1 MNLTSRTIGAIAGI
15 ILVIGAGWIVYSGRP
30 VMQQPQT
37 PPAVV
42 EPVVNTPPAQVPTPT
57 PTTTAAAPTPV
68 VAPTPEPSTPT
79 PAPSPAT
86 PTPAAPAPGTYTM
99 EDVAKHAVE
108 SDCWSVVNGQVYDLT
123 SWVSR
128 HPGGSRSIIGMCG
141 KDATAAFERKHGGAP
156 RPQAALILLKIGTL
170 R

>member
-1 MNLTSRTIGAIAGI
+1 MNLSSRTVGAIAGI

-37 PPAVV
+37 TPAVA
-42 EPVVNTPPAQVPTPT
+42 EPVVNTPPVQEPTPT
-57 PTTTAAAPTPV
+57 PTTTATAPAPV
-68 VAPTPEPSTPT
+68 ATPTPEPSTPT
-79 PAPSPAT
+79 PA

-128 HPGGSRSIIGMCG
+128 HPGGSRAIVGMCG
-141 KDATAAFERKHGGAP
+141 KDASASFERKHGGAP
-156 RPQAALILLKIGTL
+156 RPQAALVLLKIGTL